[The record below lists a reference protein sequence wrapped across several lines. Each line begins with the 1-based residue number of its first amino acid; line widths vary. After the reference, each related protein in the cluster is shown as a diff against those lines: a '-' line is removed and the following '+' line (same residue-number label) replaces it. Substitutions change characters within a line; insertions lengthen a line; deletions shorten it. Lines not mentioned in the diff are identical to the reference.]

1 MIKITS
7 MKPSWLAFLAVT
19 ILSGS
24 LPALA
29 QNQLARESL
38 DFVFLRH
45 LARLSDQAQSVRSH
59 LQSRV
64 EMSDQ
69 ELDVVLVAA
78 RAAEKDITKLVVEA
92 RARTANRQ
100 ATKEEDQ
107 MITAERN
114 RIVARTWATV
124 RTSLS
129 PRALAGLDSLRSAF
143 AARIEPVPA
152 PGRD

>member
-1 MIKITS
+1 
-7 MKPSWLAFLAVT
+7 MKPSWLAFFAVA

-64 EMSDQ
+64 GMSDQ
-69 ELDVVLVAA
+69 ELDVVLMAA

-107 MITAERN
+107 LITAERN

-124 RTSLS
+124 RASLS
-129 PRALAGLDSLRSAF
+129 PRALAGLDSLRSAL

-152 PGRD
+152 PAVTE